1 MSRLTVALLILLGA
15 CGAPGVAVV
24 FQPGDFAL
32 VEAKLK
38 G

>member
-1 MSRLTVALLILLGA
+1 MRRSSLLFMLLLGA
-15 CGAPGVAVV
+15 CGASGVDVV
-24 FQPGDFAL
+24 AQPGDFAL